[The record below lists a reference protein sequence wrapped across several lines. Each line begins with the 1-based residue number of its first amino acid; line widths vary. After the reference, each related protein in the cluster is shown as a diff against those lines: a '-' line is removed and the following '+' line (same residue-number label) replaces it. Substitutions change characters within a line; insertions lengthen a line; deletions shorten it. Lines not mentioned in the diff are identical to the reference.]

1 MTEYWVSQGN
11 KWCDF
16 CKIFISNNPSSIRNH
31 ELGQRHREN
40 VTKKLTDMRKD
51 NAAKEK
57 EQKEA
62 ARALEQIEAKA
73 KRSYQKDVAK
83 FQEAR
88 DSNALALDDQEK
100 WDYDET
106 SGYYYNP
113 SDGLYYDPKSGFY
126 YSDAIGKWVTQE
138 EAYSSV
144 QTSSDSKPKP
154 LLKYPFPTSGAA
166 PAMKNKDS
174 AKSQN
179 GPAPGVVASLN
190 LTRSVKESFISSI
203 NIWGTRKYM
212 FIGHTKEISAH
223 DLHVALGSVYNLRS
237 DMVSV
242 TTFFLLLN
250 CEFSLGKMWYP
261 VQDLQPSG
269 DTKKTEEIKI
279 NFAFFW
285 RFPPPRRFFYW
296 NLGQNYPN
304 IGCHIPTQVDGNLG
318 RGKEQTS

>member
-144 QTSSDSKPKP
+144 QTSSDSKPNP

-179 GPAPGVVASLN
+179 GPAPGVVVSASLN
-190 LTRSVKESFISSI
+190 PTRSVKGSPSAIAV
-203 NIWGTRKYM
+203 GKRKREDNKPKQ
-212 FIGHTKEISAH
+212 IKKAVSAEEAT
-223 DLHVALGSVYNLRS
+223 ALKAREAARKRVEEREKS
-237 DMVSV
+237 
-242 TTFFLLLN
+242 LLGLYQ
-250 CEFSLGKMWYP
+250 S
-261 VQDLQPSG
+261 
-269 DTKKTEEIKI
+269 
-279 NFAFFW
+279 
-285 RFPPPRRFFYW
+285 R
-296 NLGQNYPN
+296 
-304 IGCHIPTQVDGNLG
+304 
-318 RGKEQTS
+318 